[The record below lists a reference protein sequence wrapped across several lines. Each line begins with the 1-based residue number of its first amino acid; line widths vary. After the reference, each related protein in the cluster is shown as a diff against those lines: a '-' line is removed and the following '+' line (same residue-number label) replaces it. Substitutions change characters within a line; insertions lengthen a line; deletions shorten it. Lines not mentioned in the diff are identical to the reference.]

1 MVLARDYREVCGGV
15 VSLDR
20 NIITSTYG
28 DDIFFFID
36 NPDTKSMLFSIN
48 FGEFNNTVSLEV
60 ANLSVVHH

>member
-20 NIITSTYG
+20 NIITATYG

-48 FGEFNNTVSLEV
+48 VGEFSDTVSLEV
-60 ANLSVVHH
+60 ASFSTVHR